1 MYHNWFL
8 RQTKNVITKPLNKI
22 TSDERNQFVSFF
34 CGQKQEMSHS
44 LFSILNDIFCSF
56 VNLED
61 GTTQI
66 TTNHQLSLLLFS
78 LIWKETIDIVPAS
91 HSMKS
96 AVQPNPNKEQ

>member
-1 MYHNWFL
+1 MLLLCFRTKL
-8 RQTKNVITKPLNKI
+8 LQTRETNLCL
-22 TSDERNQFVSFF
+22 FF
-34 CGQKQEMSHS
+34 CGQKQEVSHS

-78 LIWKETIDIVPAS
+78 LIWKEIIDIVPAS

-96 AVQPNPNKEQ
+96 AVQPNPNIEH

>member
-1 MYHNWFL
+1 MLLLCL
-8 RQTKNVITKPLNKI
+8 RTKLLQTRETNLCLFFVVKNK
-22 TSDERNQFVSFF
+22 R
-34 CGQKQEMSHS
+34 CHS

-78 LIWKETIDIVPAS
+78 LIWKEIIDIVPAS

-96 AVQPNPNKEQ
+96 AVQPNPNIEQ